1 MAENPYRRWEIF
13 GIFVIAVVGT
23 SLHFTYEL
31 TGRNLLVAVFS
42 AVNESVWEHLK
53 LVFWPAAGFT
63 LIQTVYF
70 QRLPSSFLAAKAV
83 GILVM
88 PAVILVMYYTSKL
101 FGVGSL
107 AFDIFTFYLSVVLG
121 QLSTIKLLK
130 KNNLPKTAS
139 YLGLTA
145 IAILA
150 VAFTYFTFD
159 PPRVPLF
166 QDPVTGGYG
175 LIR

>member
-1 MAENPYRRWEIF
+1 MRWEVY

-31 TGRNLLVAVFS
+31 SGQNLLAAVFS

-63 LIQTVYF
+63 LIQKVYF
-70 QRLPSSFLAAKAV
+70 RRLPSSFLPAKAV
-83 GILVM
+83 GMLVM

-101 FGVGSL
+101 FGVESL

-145 IAILA
+145 IATLA
-150 VAFTYFTFD
+150 IAFTYFTFN
-159 PPRVPLF
+159 PPHTPLF

-175 LIR
+175 LVR

>member
-1 MAENPYRRWEIF
+1 
-13 GIFVIAVVGT
+13 
-23 SLHFTYEL
+23 
-31 TGRNLLVAVFS
+31 
-42 AVNESVWEHLK
+42 
-53 LVFWPAAGFT
+53 
-63 LIQTVYF
+63 
-70 QRLPSSFLAAKAV
+70 
-83 GILVM
+83 
-88 PAVILVMYYTSKL
+88 
-101 FGVGSL
+101 
-107 AFDIFTFYLSVVLG
+107 LG

>member
-1 MAENPYRRWEIF
+1 
-13 GIFVIAVVGT
+13 VGA
-23 SLHFTYEL
+23 SQACFLAR
-31 TGRNLLVAVFS
+31 GRVYVDTDGLL
-42 AVNESVWEHLK
+42 
-53 LVFWPAAGFT
+53 PAAA
-63 LIQTVYF
+63 
-70 QRLPSSFLAAKAV
+70 PPSFLAAKAV

>member
-1 MAENPYRRWEIF
+1 M
-13 GIFVIAVVGT
+13 
-23 SLHFTYEL
+23 
-31 TGRNLLVAVFS
+31 VAVFS

-53 LVFWPAAGFT
+53 LVFWPAAGFM

-70 QRLPSSFLAAKAV
+70 RRLPSSFLAAKAV

-101 FGVGSL
+101 FGVESFV
-107 AFDIFTFYLSVVLG
+107 FDIFTFYLSVVLG

-130 KNNLPKTAS
+130 KNNLPKTVS
-139 YLGLTA
+139 YLGLTV